1 MPDQTTHDQTAA
13 DSTTTVAPDTSD
25 HAALTIDVG
34 PAGETLLEIDHVT
47 LRFGGVV
54 ALNDVD
60 FSIKR
65 GEILGLIGPNGA
77 GKTTCFNV
85 MTGVYTP
92 TAGEVRFNGKVIS
105 GNKPHKINQLGIAR
119 TFQNIRL
126 FPEMSALENVLVGC
140 DARHKTSVMGAL
152 FRAYR
157 VRPTEDQL
165 PANPVRRAFA
175 KVFGISRHTLEE
187 RGGRIRSM
195 ELLKFVGIADRAHEL
210 SRNLPYGYQR
220 RLEIARAL
228 ATEPE
233 LLCLDEPAA
242 GFNPAEKEDLMDLI
256 RRIRDLGHTVL
267 VIEHDMKLVLG
278 VTDRIVVLEFGQKIA
293 EGTPDE
299 VARNPKVIAAYL
311 GEPDDAA

>member
-1 MPDQTTHDQTAA
+1 MSDETTP
-13 DSTTTVAPDTSD
+13 VLKDTSD
-25 HAALTIDVG
+25 HDAITIHTSG
-34 PAGETLLEIDHVT
+34 PEGSVLLEVDHVT

-54 ALNDVD
+54 ALNDVH
-60 FSIKR
+60 FEIRR

-77 GKTTCFNV
+77 GKTTCFNA

-92 TAGEVRFNGKVIS
+92 TSGTIRFKDTEIAGVKS
-105 GNKPHKINQLGIAR
+105 HKINQMGIAR

-126 FPEMSALENVLVGC
+126 FPELSALENVMVGC
-140 DARHKTSVMGAL
+140 DARHKTSVLGAL
-152 FRAYR
+152 FRLYR
-157 VRPTEDQL
+157 VRPSEDEL
-165 PANPVRRAFA
+165 PENPFRRRMA
-175 KVFGISRHTLEE
+175 KIFGISRHTLEE
-187 RGGRIRSM
+187 RGGRRRSM
-195 ELLKFVGIADRAHEL
+195 ELLRFVGIADRAHEL

-242 GFNPAEKEDLMDLI
+242 GFNPAEKEDLMGLI

-267 VIEHDMKLVLG
+267 LIEHDMKLVMG

-293 EGTPDE
+293 DGLPHE

>member
-1 MPDQTTHDQTAA
+1 
-13 DSTTTVAPDTSD
+13 
-25 HAALTIDVG
+25 
-34 PAGETLLEIDHVT
+34 
-47 LRFGGVV
+47 
-54 ALNDVD
+54 
-60 FSIKR
+60 
-65 GEILGLIGPNGA
+65 
-77 GKTTCFNV
+77 

-92 TAGEVRFNGKVIS
+92 DRRATIRFKGQEIAGT
-105 GNKPHKINQLGIAR
+105 KPHRINHLGIAR

-126 FPEMSALENVLVGC
+126 FPEMSAMENVMVG
-140 DARHKTSVMGAL
+140 ARRPPQDERARGAVP
-152 FRAYR
+152 RSTGSG
-157 VRPTEDQL
+157 PSEEEL
-165 PANPVRRAFA
+165 PASGIRRSFA

-187 RGGRIRSM
+187 RAGRRRSM
-195 ELLKFVGIADRAHEL
+195 ELLRFVGIADRAHEL
-210 SRNLPYGYQR
+210 ARNLPYGYQR

-228 ATEPE
+228 ATEPK
-233 LLCLDEPAA
+233 LICLDEPAA
-242 GFNPAEKEDLMDLI
+242 GFNPAEKEDLMGLI

>member
-1 MPDQTTHDQTAA
+1 MSDE
-13 DSTTTVAPDTSD
+13 TTVLKDTSD
-25 HAALTIDVG
+25 HDVIAIETSG
-34 PAGETLLEIDHVT
+34 PEGEVLLEVDHVT
-47 LRFGGVV
+47 LKFGGVV
-54 ALNDVD
+54 ALNDVA
-60 FSIKR
+60 FNIRR

-92 TAGEVRFNGKVIS
+92 TAGEIRFNGRNIAGTKS
-105 GNKPHKINQLGIAR
+105 HRINQLGIAR

-126 FPEMSALENVLVGC
+126 FPEMSALENVMVGC
-140 DARHKTSVMGAL
+140 DARHKTSVLGAL

-157 VRPTEDQL
+157 IRPSEEDM
-165 PANPVRRAFA
+165 PDSPWRASLA
-175 KVFGISRHTLEE
+175 RVFGISRHTLEE
-187 RGGRIRSM
+187 RGGRRRSM
-195 ELLKFVGIADRAHEL
+195 ELLRFVGIADRAHEL
-210 SRNLPYGYQR
+210 ARNLPYGYQR

-242 GFNPAEKEDLMDLI
+242 GFNPAEKEDLMGLI

-267 VIEHDMKLVLG
+267 VIEHDMRLVMG

-293 EGTPDE
+293 DGLPEE

>member
-1 MPDQTTHDQTAA
+1 MSDETTP
-13 DSTTTVAPDTSD
+13 VLKDTSD
-25 HAALTIDVG
+25 HDAITIHTSG
-34 PAGETLLEIDHVT
+34 PEGSVLLEVDHVT

-54 ALNDVD
+54 ALNDVH
-60 FSIKR
+60 FEIRR

-77 GKTTCFNV
+77 GKTTCFNA

-92 TAGEVRFNGKVIS
+92 TSGTIRFKDTEIS
-105 GNKPHKINQLGIAR
+105 GVKSHKINQMGIAR

-126 FPEMSALENVLVGC
+126 FPELSALENVMVGC
-140 DARHKTSVMGAL
+140 DARHKTSVLGAL
-152 FRAYR
+152 FRLYR
-157 VRPTEDQL
+157 VRPSDDEL
-165 PANPVRRAFA
+165 PENPFRRRMA
-175 KVFGISRHTLEE
+175 KIFGISRHTLEE
-187 RGGRIRSM
+187 RGGRRRSM
-195 ELLKFVGIADRAHEL
+195 ELLRFVGIADRAHEL

-242 GFNPAEKEDLMDLI
+242 GFNPAEKEDLMGLI

-267 VIEHDMKLVLG
+267 LIEHDMKLVMG

-293 EGTPDE
+293 DGLPHE

>member
-1 MPDQTTHDQTAA
+1 MPEQTLETSNTRDR
-13 DSTTTVAPDTSD
+13 APGE
-25 HAALTIDVG
+25 ALLVVD
-34 PAGETLLEIDHVT
+34 DVT

-54 ALNDVD
+54 ALNQVA
-60 FSIKR
+60 FEIRR

-92 TAGEVRFNGKVIS
+92 TSGQITFDGTKIS
-105 GNKPHKINQLGIAR
+105 GGKPHKINALGIAR

-126 FPEMSALENVLVGC
+126 FPEMSAMENVLVGA
-140 DARHKTSVMGAL
+140 DARHHTSVLGAL
-152 FRAYR
+152 FRLYR
-157 VRPTEDQL
+157 VRPKPEEL
-165 PANPVRRAFA
+165 PDNSLKASLA

-187 RGGRIRSM
+187 RAGRAKAM
-195 ELLKFVGIADRAHEL
+195 EILRFVGIADRAHEL
-210 SRNLPYGYQR
+210 ARNLPYGYQR

-228 ATEPE
+228 ATEPK

-242 GFNPAEKEDLMDLI
+242 GFNPAEKADLMNLI
-256 RRIRDLGHTVL
+256 RKIRDSGLTVL
-267 VIEHDMKLVLG
+267 LIEHDMKLVLG

-293 EGTPDE
+293 EGVPED

-311 GEPDDAA
+311 GEPDDAAQA

>member
-1 MPDQTTHDQTAA
+1 MSDETTP
-13 DSTTTVAPDTSD
+13 VLKDTSD
-25 HAALTIDVG
+25 HEAITIHTSG
-34 PAGETLLEIDHVT
+34 PEGSVLLEVDHVT

-54 ALNDVD
+54 ALNDVH
-60 FSIKR
+60 FEIRR

-77 GKTTCFNV
+77 GKTTCFNA

-92 TAGEVRFNGKVIS
+92 TSGTIRFKDKEIAGVKS
-105 GNKPHKINQLGIAR
+105 HKINQMGIAR

-126 FPEMSALENVLVGC
+126 FPELSALENVMVGC
-140 DARHKTSVMGAL
+140 DARHKTSVLGAL
-152 FRAYR
+152 FRLYR
-157 VRPTEDQL
+157 VRPSEDEMPESPL
-165 PANPVRRAFA
+165 RRSLA

-187 RGGRIRSM
+187 RGGRRRSM
-195 ELLKFVGIADRAHEL
+195 ELLRFVGISDRANDL
-210 SRNLPYGYQR
+210 ARNLPYGYQR

-242 GFNPAEKEDLMDLI
+242 GFNPAEKEDLMGLI

-267 VIEHDMKLVLG
+267 LIEHDMKLVMG

-293 EGTPDE
+293 DGLPAE

>member
-1 MPDQTTHDQTAA
+1 MPDPTIQDETPTGAA
-13 DSTTTVAPDTSD
+13 ATVAPDTSD
-25 HAALTIDVG
+25 HEALSIDVG
-34 PAGETLLEIDHVT
+34 PEGETLLEIDHVT

-54 ALNDVD
+54 ALNDVH

-105 GNKPHKINQLGIAR
+105 GTKPHTINQLGIAR

-126 FPEMSALENVLVGC
+126 FPEMSALENVMVGC
-140 DARHKTSVMGAL
+140 DARHKTSVLGAL

-157 VRPTEDQL
+157 VRPTEDEL
-165 PANPVRRAFA
+165 PDNPLRRSFA

-187 RGGRIRSM
+187 RSGRTRSM
-195 ELLKFVGIADRAHEL
+195 ELLKFVGIADRAHDL

-228 ATEPE
+228 ATQPE

-293 EGTPDE
+293 EGTPDA

>member
-1 MPDQTTHDQTAA
+1 MSESRMTERSPD
-13 DSTTTVAPDTSD
+13 SPVMEDTSD
-25 HAALTIDVG
+25 HEMLTMHTAGAKGDV
-34 PAGETLLEIDHVT
+34 LLEVDNVT
-47 LRFGGVV
+47 LKFGGVV
-54 ALNDVD
+54 ALNEVT
-60 FSIKR
+60 FEIRR

-77 GKTTCFNV
+77 GKTTCFNA

-92 TAGEVRFNGKVIS
+92 TSGYIRFNGRNIGGAKS
-105 GNKPHKINQLGIAR
+105 HAINALGIAR

-126 FPEMSALENVLVGC
+126 FPEMTALENVMVGC
-140 DARHKTSVMGAL
+140 DARHKTSVLGAL

-157 VRPTEDQL
+157 VRPAEEEL
-165 PANPVRRAFA
+165 PESGIRRSFA

-187 RGGRIRSM
+187 RAGRKRSM
-195 ELLKFVGIADRAHEL
+195 ELLRFVGIADRAHEL

-233 LLCLDEPAA
+233 LICLDEPAA
-242 GFNPAEKEDLMDLI
+242 GFNPAEKEDLMGLI

-267 VIEHDMKLVLG
+267 VIEHDMRLVMG

-293 EGTPDE
+293 DGLPQD

>member
-1 MPDQTTHDQTAA
+1 MSDETTP
-13 DSTTTVAPDTSD
+13 VLKDTSD
-25 HAALTIDVG
+25 HDAITIHTSG
-34 PAGETLLEIDHVT
+34 PEGSVLLEVDHVT

-54 ALNDVD
+54 ALNDVH
-60 FSIKR
+60 FEIRR

-77 GKTTCFNV
+77 GKTTCFNA

-92 TAGEVRFNGKVIS
+92 TSGTIRFKDTEIAGVKS
-105 GNKPHKINQLGIAR
+105 HKINQMGIAR

-126 FPEMSALENVLVGC
+126 FPELSALENVMVGC
-140 DARHKTSVMGAL
+140 DARHKTSVLGAL
-152 FRAYR
+152 FRLYR
-157 VRPTEDQL
+157 VRPSDDEL
-165 PANPVRRAFA
+165 PENPFRRRMA
-175 KVFGISRHTLEE
+175 KIFGISRHTLEE
-187 RGGRIRSM
+187 RGGRRRSM
-195 ELLKFVGIADRAHEL
+195 ELLRFVGIADRAHEL

-242 GFNPAEKEDLMDLI
+242 GFNPAEKEDLMGLI

-267 VIEHDMKLVLG
+267 LIEHDMKLVMG

-293 EGTPDE
+293 DGLPHE